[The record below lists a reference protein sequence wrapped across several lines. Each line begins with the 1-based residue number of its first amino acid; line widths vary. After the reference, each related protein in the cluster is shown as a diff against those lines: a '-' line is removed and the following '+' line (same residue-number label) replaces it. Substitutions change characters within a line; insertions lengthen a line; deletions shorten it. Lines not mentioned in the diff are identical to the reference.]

1 MTDPYEMLGVG
12 RDADDDQIRAAYRLL
27 AKTTHPDSGGNPDVF
42 ILGQKACELLLDPAR
57 RKFFDET
64 GYDLQAT
71 DPVALQGLLIIE
83 KLVNEIVL
91 DEREPGSFDPI
102 AGMREKL
109 DKETAKAR
117 FQIREMQGHRSRV
130 ESHMER
136 LGDRPGNDVLGH
148 MFRARAEGIEGLIE
162 EAMARVQAT
171 ERAHQMLDAY
181 SYALNQ
187 PAGDTELNTA
197 EIGRLLRAPKRV

>member
-1 MTDPYEMLGVG
+1 
-12 RDADDDQIRAAYRLL
+12 
-27 AKTTHPDSGGNPDVF
+27 
-42 ILGQKACELLLDPAR
+42 
-57 RKFFDET
+57 
-64 GYDLQAT
+64 
-71 DPVALQGLLIIE
+71 
-83 KLVNEIVL
+83 
-91 DEREPGSFDPI
+91 
-102 AGMREKL
+102 
-109 DKETAKAR
+109 
-117 FQIREMQGHRSRV
+117 
-130 ESHMER
+130 
-136 LGDRPGNDVLGH
+136 